1 MDMDNASNEQ
11 KTSSLDDA
19 SPFAL
24 GQSFDAE
31 DNMMVEREQFV
42 GLLIGD
48 EEFFLS
54 IASINDIVMLPPIT
68 YVPLAQKY
76 IEGVI
81 NLRGQIVPAINL
93 RKMMNLQRAIPTS
106 ATRIVI
112 VEHEGALLGLI
123 ADAITNVVALAPQEI
138 ENHVFA
144 NQSGGLDLICQISK
158 RDEKVTGILDLAKIV
173 LGVAGKPK
181 ENPENEEATA

>member
-1 MDMDNASNEQ
+1 MEDLFNQQNASLQDN
-11 KTSSLDDA
+11 A
-19 SPFAL
+19 SPFASNR
-24 GQSFDAE
+24 SFDTE
-31 DNMMVEREQFV
+31 DNMIVEREQFV
-42 GLLIGD
+42 GLLIGS

-54 IASINDIVMLPPIT
+54 IAAINDIVMLPPIT

-81 NLRGQIVPAINL
+81 NLRGQIVPAVNL
-93 RKMMNLQRAIPTS
+93 RKMMNLPRSMPTS

-112 VEHEGALLGLI
+112 IEHEGSLLGLI

-144 NQSGGLDLICQISK
+144 SQTGGLDLIGQISK
-158 RDEKVTGILDLAKIV
+158 RDQKVTGILDLGKIIQ
-173 LGVAGKPK
+173 GVAGKPK
-181 ENPENEEATA
+181 ENTEELEATA